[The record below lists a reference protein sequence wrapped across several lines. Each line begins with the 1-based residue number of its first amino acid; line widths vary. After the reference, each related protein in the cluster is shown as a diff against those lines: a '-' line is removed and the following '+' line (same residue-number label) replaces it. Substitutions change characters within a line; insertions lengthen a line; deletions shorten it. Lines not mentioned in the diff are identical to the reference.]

1 MSARTTALL
10 ATALAAATGVVAAPA
25 CAAAGVADGGTQTI
39 RIETPGCETARC
51 EVGNDKGRWTL
62 ESTPGTLTVA
72 TSAEP
77 LVIVCGK
84 RAPASPLGPT
94 RVPAEKGKSEGTA
107 TIAGGVAGAALGIAA
122 IAAAAAVPFALP
134 GAIQL
139 LVPAM
144 TAGAG
149 MGAMV
154 DEAGRPV
161 SYPEVISVPLAC
173 YPPAVSESLL
183 ASAPLGVAVRGL
195 TREEAAAAGLAG
207 DAGAIVTRTAPGS
220 RADRGGVRVGDIVV
234 ACNDAGVAAAAEL
247 EAMVRSATPGQPLK
261 LRVWRERQRME
272 IVLPAATE
280 RP

>member
-1 MSARTTALL
+1 MSLRTTALL
-10 ATALAAATGVVAAPA
+10 ATALAGAVSVATSPA
-25 CAAAGVADGGTQTI
+25 SAAAGAAAPSTQTI
-39 RIETPGCETARC
+39 RVETPGCATARC
-51 EVGNDKGRWTL
+51 EASNDKGRWTL
-62 ESTPGTLTVA
+62 ERTPGTLAVA
-72 TSAEP
+72 TSSEP
-77 LVIVCGK
+77 LVIVCGEP
-84 RAPASPLGPT
+84 AAASPLGPT

-107 TIAGGVAGAALGIAA
+107 TIAGSVAGAALGIAA

-173 YPPAVSESLL
+173 YPPAVSESEL

-195 TREEAAAAGLAG
+195 TLDEAAAAGLTAG
-207 DAGAIVTRTAPGS
+207 AGAIVTRTAPGS
-220 RADRGGVRVGDIVV
+220 RAERSGLRVGDVVV
-234 ACNDAGVAAAAEL
+234 ACDGAKVAGAAEL
-247 EAMVRSATPGQPLK
+247 EAMVRGAGTDRQLS
-261 LRVWRERQRME
+261 LRVLRDRQTVE
-272 IVLPAATE
+272 ATVPGAASE
-280 RP
+280 Q